1 MKMKEI
7 ITCIL
12 VAFIFVGGALLSL
25 DAATPDK
32 VFRCAEYD
40 PRAVVAQDDVEEV
53 SISTNWIKE
62 GWEGSLS
69 TVDGTD
75 YHVEADSYGE
85 VLHKLLKFTQ

>member
-1 MKMKEI
+1 MDIKEMMA
-7 ITCIL
+7 CIL
-12 VAFIFVGGALLSL
+12 VALILVSGALLSL

-40 PRAVVAQDDVEEV
+40 PRAVVAQEDVEDV
-53 SISTNWIKE
+53 SISTNWITE

-75 YHVEADSYGE
+75 YRVEADSYGE
-85 VLHKLLKFTQ
+85 VLHKLLNFTQ